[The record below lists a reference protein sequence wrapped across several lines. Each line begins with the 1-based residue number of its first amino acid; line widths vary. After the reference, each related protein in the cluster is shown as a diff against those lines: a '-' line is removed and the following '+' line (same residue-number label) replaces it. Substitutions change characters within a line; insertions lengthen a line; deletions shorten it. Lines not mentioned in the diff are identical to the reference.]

1 VRDLAAAVTFLT
13 RLRLRSPVRGA
24 ADLAPAVP
32 WFPVA
37 GGLIGLAVGAVHVGA
52 AALMPP
58 LIAAAIAVTA
68 GLLLT
73 GALHEDG
80 LADTADGIGGGW
92 SAEERLEIMRD
103 PSHGTYGVLA
113 LVASVGV
120 RTVALSFLG
129 GWGAVAG
136 LMAAHALSRSATGVL
151 LAVVPPATEKGLGA
165 AYGRLVTGPR
175 ALAGAAAGG
184 AIAAVAL
191 GFFSVPAAG
200 LAAVGAAS
208 VGLMAFRALG
218 GITGDVLG
226 AAQQV
231 SEALIL
237 VMVTAFSWNGMLS
250 IPWW

>member
-1 VRDLAAAVTFLT
+1 MRDLAAAVTFLT

-32 WFPVA
+32 WFPVV

-58 LIAAAIAVTA
+58 LMAAAIAVMA

-103 PSHGTYGVLA
+103 PRHGTYGVLA
-113 LVASVGV
+113 LIASVGV

-151 LAVVPPATEKGLGA
+151 LAAVPPATEEGLGA
-165 AYGRLVTGPR
+165 AYGRLWRWDSSRSLQRAWPRWARPRSGSWPFARSAGSPEMFWGP
-175 ALAGAAAGG
+175 
-184 AIAAVAL
+184 
-191 GFFSVPAAG
+191 
-200 LAAVGAAS
+200 
-208 VGLMAFRALG
+208 
-218 GITGDVLG
+218 
-226 AAQQV
+226 
-231 SEALIL
+231 
-237 VMVTAFSWNGMLS
+237 LS
-250 IPWW
+250 RCPKP